1 MHELHTKQHITFN
14 QQYQDCGYC
23 NRDKAE
29 QIKSMIADKEIDMS
43 TPVMNKQTTLI
54 KNTITINKYEAIER
68 YNDAVLDRI
77 QCDLKASDYEYCED
91 LINLGQELKRMHD
104 NEFTIFFKDG
114 ATMLLLESD
123 DFQLLEDNVDNKDFF
138 FEIVVKDGD
147 RVVELIESKNVT
159 W

>member
-1 MHELHTKQHITFN
+1 
-14 QQYQDCGYC
+14 
-23 NRDKAE
+23 
-29 QIKSMIADKEIDMS
+29 
-43 TPVMNKQTTLI
+43 MNTTTTLI
-54 KNTITINKYEAIER
+54 KNTITVDKYKAIEQ

-91 LINLGQELKRMHD
+91 LINLGNELKQLHV
-104 NEFTIFFKDG
+104 NEFAQFFKDG
-114 ATMLLLESD
+114 ATMLLLEND

-147 RVVELIESKNVT
+147 KVVKTISSADVT

>member
-1 MHELHTKQHITFN
+1 MTKTTTITKHTIIVQK
-14 QQYQDCGYC
+14 
-23 NRDKAE
+23 DKAIE
-29 QIKSMIADKEIDMS
+29 Q
-43 TPVMNKQTTLI
+43 
-54 KNTITINKYEAIER
+54 
-68 YNDAVLDRI
+68 YNDSVLDRI

-91 LINLGQELKRMHD
+91 LINLGQELKRLHD
-104 NEFTIFFKDG
+104 NEFLQFFKDG

-147 RVVELIESKNVT
+147 RIVEAISSDDVT

>member
-1 MHELHTKQHITFN
+1 
-14 QQYQDCGYC
+14 
-23 NRDKAE
+23 
-29 QIKSMIADKEIDMS
+29 
-43 TPVMNKQTTLI
+43 MNKQTTLI

-147 RVVELIESKNVT
+147 RIVETISSDNVT

>member
-1 MHELHTKQHITFN
+1 MTKTTTITKHTILVQK
-14 QQYQDCGYC
+14 
-23 NRDKAE
+23 DKAIE
-29 QIKSMIADKEIDMS
+29 Q
-43 TPVMNKQTTLI
+43 
-54 KNTITINKYEAIER
+54 

-77 QCDLKASDYEYCED
+77 QSDLKASDFEYCED

-123 DFQLLEDNVDNKDFF
+123 DFQLLEDNADNYGFF
-138 FEIVVKDGD
+138 FEIHVMDGD
-147 RVVELIESKNVT
+147 RVVEAISSDNVT